1 MPAKKM
7 PSQKAVDE
15 LVASYLL
22 DAVRENAGPDEEL
35 LDKVL
40 ALHELAAEREAS
52 DGLAG
57 RIGEVR
63 ENPLVRGAL
72 AAMGDRVQRL
82 VDTGVKVAGDTQVL
96 RERLR
101 DRLAE
106 KGLDP
111 ADEAEYEECVLEY
124 ERVLSDTI
132 PLKEALVNMEAVA
145 DLVDL
150 ANDVLHPGS
159 GLKRHLYDMAW
170 ATFRKR
176 VFTDPHVLEQ
186 IEDLKGEVEADP
198 ERLGR
203 IAKLIRKQGPAIVK
217 EAYQRAAENDGKTE
231 GAAKK
236 APARKKT
243 TRARKKT

>member
-1 MPAKKM
+1 VPAKKM

-22 DAVRENAGPDEEL
+22 DAVRENAGSDEDL

-52 DGLAG
+52 EGLAG

-63 ENPLVRGAL
+63 ENPLVRGAV

-96 RERLR
+96 RARLR
-101 DRLAE
+101 ERLAE
-106 KGLDP
+106 RGLDP
-111 ADEAEYEECVLEY
+111 ANEDEYEESVLEY
-124 ERVLSDTI
+124 ERVLAETI

-170 ATFRKR
+170 AAFRRR

-186 IEDLKGEVEADP
+186 IEDLKAEVEADP
-198 ERLGR
+198 ERLKR
-203 IAKLIRKQGPAIVK
+203 IAKLIRKEGPAVVK
-217 EAYQRAAENDGKTE
+217 EAYQRAAETD
-231 GAAKK
+231 APVKK
-236 APARKKT
+236 APPPRKKAAKARKKT
-243 TRARKKT
+243 